1 MGKTHSKH
9 IFHQVTFGVIALIIN
24 LLFPE
29 FIESVRFWFLGIVIL
44 IIGMPH
50 GALDHIIS
58 YHSFPEKSEKEK
70 KIWFYGYYTLIMAIY
85 ALLWI
90 WLPLISFL
98 IFLAI
103 TLYHFGQADA
113 ERFNMNSAAKKI
125 LQYSRGL
132 TIVGLIVYGS
142 EPIYISEVINVITGY
157 DSLELISFVNNYYV
171 VPLSFSLVYPVAY
184 LFAAVFVA
192 EEKLPL
198 VYHADAIVVPA
209 LFALADPF
217 FAFAVYFGVWH
228 SFNHAKTM
236 LKYLRKRNLDVT
248 MAWFY
253 KKTLLLSVMSY
264 IGLAILY
271 FITQAFGNEKLLI
284 ALLFILI
291 SVLTLPHIFI
301 VEMMYR
307 KY

>member
-1 MGKTHSKH
+1 M
-9 IFHQVTFGVIALIIN
+9 
-24 LLFPE
+24 
-29 FIESVRFWFLGIVIL
+29 RFWFLGIVIL
-44 IIGMPH
+44 VIGMPH
-50 GALDHIIS
+50 GALDHIVS

-70 KIWFYGYYTLIMAIY
+70 KVWFYGYYTMIMAVY

-90 WLPLISFL
+90 WMPLFSFL

-113 ERFNMNSAAKKI
+113 ERFSINPTAKKI

-142 EPIYISEVINVITGY
+142 EPIYISGVINVITGY
-157 DSLELISFVNNYYV
+157 DSLELISFINNYYV
-171 VPLSFSLVYPVAY
+171 VPLFFSLIYPAAY
-184 LFAAVFVA
+184 LFVIAFIVG
-192 EEKLPL
+192 EKPSLI
-198 VYHADAIVVPA
+198 YHADAIIVPA

-217 FAFAVYFGVWH
+217 FAFAVYFGGWH

-236 LKYLRKRNLDVT
+236 LNYLNKRDLDVS

-253 KKTLLLSVMSY
+253 KKTLLLSLMSY
-264 IGLAILY
+264 VGLAVLY
-271 FITQAFGNEKLLI
+271 LLTQAFGNEKLLV

-307 KY
+307 KF

>member
-1 MGKTHSKH
+1 MGKTYSKQTPT
-9 IFHQVTFGVIALIIN
+9 QVAIGAIALIIN
-24 LLFPE
+24 LIFPE
-29 FIESVRFWFLGIVIL
+29 FIESIRFWFLGIVIL

-58 YHSFPEKSEKEK
+58 YHSFPSKSEKEK
-70 KIWFYGYYTLIMAIY
+70 KIWFYTYYTLIMAVY

-90 WLPLISFL
+90 WMPLLSFL

-113 ERFNMNSAAKKI
+113 ERFDINPTARNI
-125 LQYSRGL
+125 LQFSRGI

-142 EPIYISEVINVITGY
+142 DPLYISGVINEITGY
-157 DSLELISFVNNYYV
+157 DSLELISFVDNYYV
-171 VPLSFSLVYPVAY
+171 VPLTFSLIYPTAY
-184 LFAAVFVA
+184 LFVVAFFSTNRPAVI
-192 EEKLPL
+192 
-198 VYHADAIVVPA
+198 YHADAIVVPA

-217 FAFAVYFGVWH
+217 LAFAVYFGAWH
-228 SFNHAKTM
+228 SYNHARTM
-236 LKYLRKRNLDVT
+236 LNYLNKRDLNVT
-248 MAWFY
+248 MRWFY
-253 KKTLLLSVMSY
+253 RKTLLLSIMSY
-264 IGLAILY
+264 VGLAILY